1 MSRPG
6 TYSYLSR
13 PESKAPVVASVL
25 YSLKHNDLIAALAK
39 PLLLSLTRGLE
50 RLIFTATTGRSG
62 TMTLAKLFSIVPD
75 CVALHEPAPA
85 MDGPVL
91 KAASYG
97 DATFVSR
104 VYRQH
109 KSLNILRAAV
119 GYRYYMEAN
128 ELFVKTFIQQA
139 IDDFGDRMTI
149 VHLVRPPIEVAM
161 SLFRLQHYPG
171 TDIGNDWFLD
181 YRAPT
186 NLIKI
191 ADLLDA
197 DTEVSHPFYKAL
209 WYWYEIEMRI
219 SAWRIRKPSLKVI
232 RFETDWLN
240 DKCRIIDFFDN
251 LEIDHDKSRIDAMV
265 GRRENLKKD
274 LKHIAPLPREQ
285 AQRMLF
291 RFQELLAHRGV
302 DQSIIHNTAGA

>member
-1 MSRPG
+1 
-6 TYSYLSR
+6 
-13 PESKAPVVASVL
+13 
-25 YSLKHNDLIAALAK
+25 
-39 PLLLSLTRGLE
+39 
-50 RLIFTATTGRSG
+50 
-62 TMTLAKLFSIVPD
+62 MTLAKLFSIVPD

-97 DATFVSR
+97 DATFVSQ

-128 ELFVKTFIQQA
+128 ELFVKTFIQHA
-139 IDDFGDRMTI
+139 IDDFGDRLAI
-149 VHLVRPPIEVAM
+149 IHLVRPPIEVAM

-186 NLIKI
+186 NLIKMV
-191 ADLLDA
+191 DLLDA
-197 DTEVSHPFYKAL
+197 NAEFSHPFYRAL

-219 SAWRIRKPSLKVI
+219 SEWRTRKPSLKII
-232 RFETDWLN
+232 RFETDWFN
-240 DKCRIIDFFDN
+240 DKYRITDFFGK
-251 LEIDHDKSRIDAMV
+251 LGIDYDKSRIDTMV
-265 GRRENLKKD
+265 GRKENLKKN
-274 LKHIAPLPREQ
+274 LKHVAPLSREQ
-285 AQRMLF
+285 AHRMLV
-291 RFQELLAHRGV
+291 RFQELLAGRGV
-302 DQSIIHNTAGA
+302 DQSIIHNGAGA